1 MCLVIFEKE
10 LWTQL
15 WSSNFQNATLEK
27 NYHNSDGSCSHSSVI
42 SYRSY
47 GSTVLNKN
55 NNNEHG
61 EYYGIFISF
70 KVQIS
75 QNNVKSVQYEFFL
88 VFIFMYSDQIQE
100 NTDQKKLHNWTLFTQ
115 RQNKGTKVLS
125 AFNLCMKM
133 LNELCASKGV

>member
-1 MCLVIFEKE
+1 M
-10 LWTQL
+10 
-15 WSSNFQNATLEK
+15 EK

-61 EYYGIFISF
+61 EYYGTFISF

-75 QNNVKSVQYEFFL
+75 QNSVKSVQIRIFSGPYFY
-88 VFIFMYSDQIQE
+88 VFGP
-100 NTDQKKLHNWTLFTQ
+100 NTGKYGPEKTPYLDTFH
-115 RQNKGTKVLS
+115 
-125 AFNLCMKM
+125 A
-133 LNELCASKGV
+133 ASKQGNQGFVGVQPLHESIK